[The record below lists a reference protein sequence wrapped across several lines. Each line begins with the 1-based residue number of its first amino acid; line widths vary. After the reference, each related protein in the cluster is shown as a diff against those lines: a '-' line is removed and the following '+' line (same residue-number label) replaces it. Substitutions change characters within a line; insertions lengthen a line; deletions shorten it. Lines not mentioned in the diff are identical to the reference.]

1 MTRAL
6 VGPSQGRG
14 APRGSSRV
22 GPHLRL
28 PQQTGS
34 LWTSWKNRPHPA
46 GAMCPLGP
54 SELQPHPL
62 LAAEDGGRPSI
73 WGSYTRCPS
82 LFLTPAFLGETIPLS
97 VRAPDFQEK
106 QSP

>member
-1 MTRAL
+1 VTRAL

-62 LAAEDGGRPSI
+62 LAELVHEVGSRR
-73 WGSYTRCPS
+73 WGQ
-82 LFLTPAFLGETIPLS
+82 AFNLGQLH
-97 VRAPDFQEK
+97 
-106 QSP
+106 